1 MSHIYKVMVTCLLF
15 VVSLV
20 SAHAAQEPLDYGAM
34 ELDKPYAIAAQYQ
47 YVDGHYT
54 ATQTGV
60 LTVTSTTTDIFTP
73 FSDAAYT
80 QVMSVK
86 KILDNVPHY
95 HVYYTLNVT
104 EGQTIYFRYNGI
116 NNGEVTL
123 SFSTNNT
130 LLNTSISPQEG
141 STVMCTRDSQL
152 SFRFNRSVDAQ
163 KVEIVTEKATKSIAF
178 NTNSNSIYFEVKQPI
193 YELMKA
199 GQLAEGDNF
208 SIRISGIHQDG
219 DDSNVYGEN
228 GELTA
233 QFVCGAKP
241 VSLVSSTNFSND
253 HAFRSFWTKGD
264 PDGIVT
270 LTFDGNIKVG
280 NNKVTLLYGDNSSGA
295 EASAKYTEIPPFTVS
310 GNQIIIDLTN
320 KERTPQTMLGISTVY
335 DNILLTVSSV
345 TDEKDNPVYTTSS
358 GSRGTFNR
366 SMPYGIESVNAN
378 TQITPANGSILTDDI
393 QAIEIFATDYK
404 KFSFTGAKF
413 AYTDRADNTAK
424 SVTVAKEACT
434 ETADGDIEGAYTLS
448 IPVPAEVRGQ
458 KDIYLSLNNLKAAD
472 GKNYSTL
479 FSAKYNGFTVL
490 DMTYQANKE
499 SAPVTLK
506 GAELAEL
513 VSDAPIVITTNRDE
527 VTGNDS
533 LSYVTYEITDLNPV
547 EGDDAAIVTKSHIER
562 GEGTTAWVGE
572 MVGANTT
579 KLYTG
584 HTYRVIVTGYQ
595 QLAKFFNPYRDI
607 VVGTDTLYFTGTQ
620 ADYVYS
626 DVQLES
632 ITPADYNIN
641 SADEFQV
648 TANFDGLVKIVEN
661 ETGIAGGMMEE
672 LQGFDNYT
680 PVDAND
686 EGYAS
691 KWIMSMNPET
701 AAELDDRSITINI
714 AATDQDERRV
724 KGNSGN
730 RETTFFSYD
739 FILNYN
745 GALLTVVPTQG
756 GAEGE
761 ELDSLYQFDVTAPDV
776 IAIGALDLNEA
787 HVFDMLNTID
797 VPVVSTTFVYDD
809 AETQEIADYIEN
821 VSYEAAVEKYG
832 EEATR
837 KAYLAT
843 TNTMR
848 LTLAQPIKQEGGYTL
863 VIPSA
868 YFTSGEQFEGVVN
881 KAYEGFFM
889 VKGAAEPTVLNFTT
903 DPENGSTVES
913 LGEVSILF
921 PDYEEDGVGIGNGMI
936 TIKKDGEQIARVD
949 ASFDDVLYNKY
960 YIPVNQ
966 TAKGIYTIEIP
977 AGYFLDPNGDEL
989 PAITLEYGIG
999 CATGIKGISTE
1010 QANASA
1016 ATYTLGGVRVSGK
1029 LPAGVY
1035 IKGGK
1040 KVIVK

>member
-20 SAHAAQEPLDYGAM
+20 SAQAARVPLNYGAM
-34 ELDKPYAIAAQYQ
+34 ELDKPYAIAAKYQ
-47 YVDGHYT
+47 YVDGYYT

-73 FSDAAYT
+73 FSDAAFT

-86 KILDNVPHY
+86 NIFDDVPNY

-104 EGQTIYFRYNGI
+104 EGQTVYFRYNGI
-116 NNGEVTL
+116 NDGEVTL
-123 SFSTNNT
+123 TFSTDNS
-130 LLNTSISPQEG
+130 LRNTSVSPKQG
-141 STVMCTRDSQL
+141 STVMCTRNSQL
-152 SFRFNRSVDAQ
+152 SFGFNRTVDAQ
-163 KVEIVTEKATKSIAF
+163 KVEIVTSTTTKPVAF
-178 NTNSNSIYFEVKQPI
+178 NINANSIYFEVKQPI
-193 YELMKA
+193 YELMSA
-199 GQLAEGDNF
+199 GQLAEGETFDV
-208 SIRISGIHQDG
+208 RISGIH
-219 DDSNVYGEN
+219 EN
-228 GELTA
+228 GDESNIYGDNGEFTA
-233 QFVCGAKP
+233 HFVCGAKP
-241 VSLVSSTNFSND
+241 VALASSTNFSND

-280 NNKVTLLYGDNSSGA
+280 ENKVTLLYGDNSSGA
-295 EASAKYTEIPPFTVS
+295 EASAKYTETPPFTVN
-310 GNQIIIDLTN
+310 GNQLVIDLTD
-320 KERTPQTMLGISTVY
+320 KERTPQTMLGINTVY
-335 DNILLTVSSV
+335 ETILLTVSNV
-345 TDEKDNPVYTTSS
+345 TDEAGNPVYTTST
-358 GSRGTFNR
+358 GSRGSFSR

-378 TQITPANGSILTDDI
+378 TQITPANGSTLTDDT

-413 AYTDRADNTAK
+413 AYTDKADNTAK

-434 ETADGDIEGAYTLS
+434 ETADADIEGAYTLS

-472 GKNYSTL
+472 GKDYSTL

-490 DMTYQANKE
+490 DMTYQANSE
-499 SAPVTLK
+499 AAPVTLK
-506 GAELAEL
+506 GAELVEL

-533 LSYVTYEITDLNPV
+533 LSYVTYEITDLNPA
-547 EGDDAAIVTKSHIER
+547 EGDEAAIVTKSHIER
-562 GEGTTAWVGE
+562 GEGSTAWVGE
-572 MVGANTT
+572 VVGANTT

-626 DVQLES
+626 DVQLEG

-648 TANFDGLVKIVEN
+648 TATFDGLVKIIEN

-730 RETTFFSYD
+730 RETTIFGYNFT
-739 FILNYN
+739 LNYN
-745 GALLTVVPTQG
+745 GAPLTVVPTQG

-776 IAIGALDLNEA
+776 IALGALALNEA

-797 VPVVSTTFVYDD
+797 VPVVSATFVYED
-809 AETQEIADYIEN
+809 AKTQEIADYIDN

-832 EEATR
+832 ADATR
-837 KAYLAT
+837 EAYLAT

-868 YFTSGEQFEGVVN
+868 YFTSGEQFDGVVN
-881 KAYEGFFM
+881 RAYEGFFT
-889 VKGAAEPTVLNFTT
+889 VKGTAEPIVLNYTT

-921 PDYEEDGVGIGNGMI
+921 PDYEEDGVGIGSGMI